1 MAELSA
7 ETAAIVERLRAEGD
21 LVRNSGANSIRS
33 VKIKLDRFDGLFTS
47 IQTNIA
53 EQTQILR
60 QQAGVQEAATEAAK
74 RQEDFENLKAEREV
88 VAQKDNRAAQEDR
101 DAKLIDGMRNAFSL
115 KNLAL
120 GAGGAFL
127 GYNLLKGAIDD
138 QFNNAFSNMERSLS
152 NFNPAMIQETFN
164 QLQTTVAS
172 MNDAVQTLNQTILGL
187 EEDVEA
193 FKNSLAIKALTL
205 LASIPLGFAL
215 TRGLAKGLP
224 AAVREYRSGQLD
236 RNDRRGNQIRPGES
250 GSERARRVAAEQ
262 AEAERVRAAEAE
274 RARAAEVERA
284 RRIETERFRRASRVS
299 EMTLRANRITPV
311 PSFTPDGANYLPDDM
326 PTTSGRAFAANS
338 NMPRINP
345 PSNVVPFRTPPSS
358 LTPPPSMNAAPVIRV
373 STPPANQNKPAT
385 RSELTKL
392 LQDYNDRIPAKW
404 RNAILKIFDFLSR
417 ANIAFKLIDLTIML
431 GIMGESSEEER
442 HRLLGSFVGGIV
454 GAGGGA
460 FLGGLVGAFGGPFAW
475 ITAPAGAIAGGIL
488 GGYGGD
494 WLGYKIVEWALGDSP
509 PPGEIETVNAQIL
522 AEMATVS
529 GAGAQ
534 MMMAEAAAKYGVAGE
549 TTTTGI
555 NYGMPAQPGL
565 GASTNAIPGMGVGSG
580 SVYPNAKLSSAQAR
594 RIVNIQPGF
603 ETNAL
608 DAIAA
613 TALMNGNVIVVKGG
627 DQTVSPVITQQGGSV
642 SVEAPTIIGNHMDRN
657 MNTYASGPYPGVV
670 YE

>member
-138 QFNNAFSNMERSLS
+138 QFNGAFSNMEQSLS

-193 FKNSLAIKALTL
+193 FKNSLAVKALTL
-205 LASIPLGFAL
+205 LASIPLGFAVA
-215 TRGLAKGLP
+215 RGLARGIP

-236 RNDRRGNQIRPGES
+236 KDDPRGNQIRRGES
-250 GSERARRVAAEQ
+250 EAARIRRLAAE
-262 AEAERVRAAEAE
+262 EAERVRAAEVE

-284 RRIETERFRRASRVS
+284 RANARAVETERFQRASRAS
-299 EMTLRANRITPV
+299 EMRLRANRIPLTTTFV
-311 PSFTPDGANYLPDDM
+311 PEGANYLPDNLNV
-326 PTTSGRAFAANS
+326 PTTSALPANS
-338 NMPRINP
+338 NMPRN
-345 PSNVVPFRTPPSS
+345 SNNVVPFRTQPSS
-358 LTPPPSMNAAPVIRV
+358 LATPAATPPVPRVITAPAANVNR
-373 STPPANQNKPAT
+373 PAT
-385 RSELTKL
+385 RSDLTKL
-392 LQDYNDRIPAKW
+392 LQEYNDKIPAKW
-404 RNAILKIFDFLSR
+404 RNAILKIFDFLAK

-431 GIMGESSEEER
+431 GIMGEADESER

-460 FLGGLVGAFGGPFAW
+460 FLGGLIGAFGGPFAW

-494 WLGYKIVEWALGDSP
+494 WLGYKMVEWALGDSP
-509 PPGEIETVNAQIL
+509 PPGEIEAVNAQIL
-522 AEMATVS
+522 SELASVS
-529 GAGAQ
+529 QGAGVQAL
-534 MMMAEAAAKYGVAGE
+534 MAESAARYGTAGE
-549 TTTTGI
+549 TTTTGV

-565 GASTNAIPGMGVGSG
+565 GASTIPGMGVGSG

-594 RIVNIQPGF
+594 RIVNLRPGF

-613 TALMNGNVIVVKGG
+613 TALMNGNVIVVNGG

>member
-138 QFNNAFSNMERSLS
+138 QFNGAFSNMERSLS

-205 LASIPLGFAL
+205 LASIPLGLAV

-224 AAVREYRSGQLD
+224 AAVRAYRADQLD
-236 RNDRRGNQIRPGES
+236 PNDPRGNQMRRGES
-250 GSERARRVAAEQ
+250 EAARIRRLADEDAA
-262 AEAERVRAAEAE
+262 RTRAAEAE
-274 RARAAEVERA
+274 RARVAEAERA
-284 RRIETERFRRASRVS
+284 KAIVTERFQRASRAS
-299 EMTLRANRITPV
+299 EMRLRANRITPV
-311 PSFTPDGANYLPDDM
+311 TSFTPDGANYLPDDL
-326 PTTSGRAFAANS
+326 PTTSARAFPANS
-338 NMPRINP
+338 NIPRNP

-358 LTPPPSMNAAPVIRV
+358 LTPPPSMNATPNIRV
-373 STPPANQNKPAT
+373 STPPANQNRPAT
-385 RSELTKL
+385 RSDLTKL
-392 LQDYNDRIPAKW
+392 LQEYNDKIPAKW
-404 RNAILKIFDFLSR
+404 RNAILKIFDFLAR
-417 ANIAFKLIDLTIML
+417 ANIAFKLVDLTMML
-431 GIMGESSEEER
+431 IIMGESNEAER
-442 HRLLGSFVGGIV
+442 HRLLGSFVGGII

-460 FLGGLVGAFGGPFAW
+460 FLGGLIGAFGGPFAW

-509 PPGEIETVNAQIL
+509 PPGEIEAVNAQIL
-522 AEMATVS
+522 AELASVS
-529 GAGAQ
+529 QGAGVQAL
-534 MMMAEAAAKYGVAGE
+534 MAESAARYGAAGE
-549 TTTTGI
+549 TTTTGV